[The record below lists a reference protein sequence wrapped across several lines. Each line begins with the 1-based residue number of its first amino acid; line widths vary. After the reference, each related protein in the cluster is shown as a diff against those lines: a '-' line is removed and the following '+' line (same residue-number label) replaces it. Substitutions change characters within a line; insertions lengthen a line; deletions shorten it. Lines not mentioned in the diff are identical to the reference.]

1 MAQTGIIQIRVD
13 ETLKKDADLL
23 FNDLGLDTPSA
34 IRLFLKQAL
43 IQNGILFPINRQD
56 DFYNSHNITHLKKVL
71 ADLNAGKG
79 EQHDL
84 INAECRTHYGEK

>member
-1 MAQTGIIQIRVD
+1 MAQTSIIQVRVD

-23 FNDLGLDTPSA
+23 FTDLGLDTPSA

-43 IQNGILFPINRQD
+43 IKNGIPFSINRQD
-56 DFYNSHNITHLKKVL
+56 DFYNPHNITHLKKVL
-71 ADLNAGKG
+71 ADLNAGKS

-84 INAECRTHYGEK
+84 INTKNDV